1 MVAHM
6 PPPWLKRT
14 PPPPQRGRAWR
25 HGSGGRAWR
34 HGSGG
39 VMTDTQMIKRCIAF
53 RAKYRLDQGPGPSFR
68 VLSPNLVVPHPR
80 NRGGDLVKSLRT
92 KELSGEVLEHGCDP
106 TEACSNA
113 LAVQE
118 QLVDAEVLM
127 YQRTHVI

>member
-39 VMTDTQMIKRCIAF
+39 VMTDTQMIKRCIAW

-80 NRGGDLVKSLRT
+80 NRGGDPVKSLRT
-92 KELSGEVLEHGCDP
+92 KELSGTVSHDGCDP
-106 TEACSNA
+106 LEACSNA
-113 LAVQE
+113 VAVQE
-118 QLVDAEVLM
+118 QTEKAWS
-127 YQRTHVI
+127 

>member
-39 VMTDTQMIKRCIAF
+39 VMTDTQMIKRCIAW
-53 RAKYRLDQGPGPSFR
+53 RAKYRLDQGPGPCYR

-80 NRGGDLVKSLRT
+80 NRGGDPVKSLRT
-92 KELSGEVLEHGCDP
+92 KELSREALAGGCDP
-106 TEACSNA
+106 IEARSNA
-113 LAVQE
+113 GAVRE
-118 QLVDAEVLM
+118 QLGEAWP
-127 YQRTHVI
+127 

>member
-25 HGSGGRAWR
+25 HCSGGRAWR

-39 VMTDTQMIKRCIAF
+39 VMTATQMVKRCIAW
-53 RAKYRLDQGPGPSFR
+53 RAKYRLDQGPGPTYR

-80 NRGGDLVKSLRT
+80 NRGGDPVKSLRT
-92 KELSGEVLEHGCDP
+92 KERSGTGLVDGCDP
-106 TEACSNA
+106 LEACSNA
-113 LAVQE
+113 VAVQE
-118 QLVDAEVLM
+118 QPGEAWS
-127 YQRTHVI
+127 